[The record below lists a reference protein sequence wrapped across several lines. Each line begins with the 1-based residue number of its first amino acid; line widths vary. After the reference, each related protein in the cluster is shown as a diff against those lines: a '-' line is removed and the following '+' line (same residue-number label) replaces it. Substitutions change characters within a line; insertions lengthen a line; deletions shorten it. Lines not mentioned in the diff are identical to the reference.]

1 MQIRFVLLALIPCS
15 LFASDLVDTSVRI
28 LQDIGAVARECGIN
42 TFWVDGGREYMVK
55 YLAACRIRIVK
66 DDALFHL
73 ARVCDHC
80 LKHARSF
87 DNPYTVGISLI
98 MTKDEFLRKVRIK
111 LSYLC

>member
-1 MQIRFVLLALIPCS
+1 MKLQLVLLALIPWS

-42 TFWVDGGREYMVK
+42 TFWVDGGREYMIR
-55 YLAACRIRIVK
+55 YLATCRTHVVK

-87 DNPYTVGISLI
+87 DNPYTVGISLM
-98 MTKDEFLRKVRIK
+98 MTKDEFLRKVRTK
-111 LSYLC
+111 LSYLR